1 MNSDLEEEFIV
12 DPKSVDAGYEV
23 HDVSIPAIALFTIFC
38 LTTII
43 ASVFA
48 LDGYF
53 VYSRERLLRSANI
66 YAYTDLIELRANEHQ
81 KLSNYA
87 IIDKNKGIYSI
98 PIDRAME
105 LLANEA
111 FTEKKTD

>member
-1 MNSDLEEEFIV
+1 MNNDLEEEFAV
-12 DPKSVDAGYEV
+12 DPESVSAGYEL

-38 LTTII
+38 LTAIVI
-43 ASVFA
+43 SVFA

-53 VYSRERLLRSANI
+53 VYSRERLLHNANI
-66 YAYTDLIELRANEHQ
+66 YAYTDLIELRANDYE

-87 IIDKNKGIYSI
+87 IIDKKKRIYSI
-98 PIDRAME
+98 PIDRAMI

-111 FTEKKTD
+111 FTDKKTN